1 MIKKPYDLKNVNFYY
16 ILKGKC
22 LLSNPKEISELIKIY
37 DKQEIC
43 FGPEWC
49 KAVYFYLIERH

>member
-1 MIKKPYDLKNVNFYY
+1 MIKKPYNLKDVNFYY

-22 LLSNPKEISELIKIY
+22 FLSSPKELNELIKTY
-37 DKQEIC
+37 HKQQVC

-49 KAVYFYLIERH
+49 KAVYIYLVERN